1 MAFLL
6 LSLEFSAPT
15 RVARMALIEHNNNP
29 DFTHYFLWAEASRR
43 RFLARVAQVKFC
55 KGKRTRH
62 LLIVE

>member
-29 DFTHYFLWAEASRR
+29 DFT
-43 RFLARVAQVKFC
+43 
-55 KGKRTRH
+55 RH
-62 LLIVE
+62 LPVGRS

>member
-29 DFTHYFLWAEASRR
+29 DFTRYSFTACKNVLAAFSAGRSPSASTDWA
-43 RFLARVAQVKFC
+43 
-55 KGKRTRH
+55 TRS
-62 LLIVE
+62 E